1 MHQNYI
7 NVQAKENYEKGIANI
22 GMMSLF
28 DRNHLKKKSQKTS
41 YFSKDGFTTG
51 NTDHSCLHIFSYII
65 IFFILSSSILKS
77 T

>member
-28 DRNHLKKKSQKTS
+28 DRKH
-41 YFSKDGFTTG
+41 F
-51 NTDHSCLHIFSYII
+51 
-65 IFFILSSSILKS
+65 
-77 T
+77 